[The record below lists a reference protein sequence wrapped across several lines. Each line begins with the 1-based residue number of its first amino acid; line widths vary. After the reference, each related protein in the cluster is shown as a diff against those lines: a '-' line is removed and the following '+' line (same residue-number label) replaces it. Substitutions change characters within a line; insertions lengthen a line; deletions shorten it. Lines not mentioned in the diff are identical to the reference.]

1 MAPAADRSAAP
12 DTAHVAGTAPARG
25 VERALARKREK
36 YQAEFDRL
44 LDAART
50 VMRVRDTVDPTVHE
64 ILAEADLS
72 TAAFYRH
79 FPTKDDL
86 LLVLL
91 VQAGATTR
99 SFLAHRLA
107 DLDDPRD
114 RVRAWVE
121 GMFDLLRTED
131 LLAANRPFL
140 LGHPRLLDR
149 FPAEIAD
156 MTGRLVAPLAGAV
169 RDGRLA
175 AGLDPGDPERDARL
189 AYHQV
194 HGILLDRAAER
205 RTSDPGEVA
214 AVVAYTLR
222 ATLGPG
228 A

>member
-1 MAPAADRSAAP
+1 MATAAD
-12 DTAHVAGTAPARG
+12 RG
-25 VERALARKREK
+25 VERALARKRQK
-36 YQAEFDRL
+36 YQAEVDRL

-50 VMRVRDTVDPTVHE
+50 VMRARDTVDPTVHE
-64 ILAEADLS
+64 ILAEAGLS

-86 LLVLL
+86 LLLLL

-99 SFLAHRLA
+99 SFLGHRLA
-107 DLDDPRD
+107 DLDDPRA
-114 RVRAWVE
+114 RVQAWIE
-121 GMFDLLRTED
+121 GMFDLLRTDD

-140 LGHPRLLDR
+140 LAHPRLLDR

-156 MTGRLVAPLAGAV
+156 MTDQLVAPLADAV
-169 RDGRLA
+169 GDGRRA
-175 AGLDPGDPERDARL
+175 AGVDPGDPRCDARL

-194 HGILLDRAAER
+194 HGILLDRAAQR
-205 RTSDPGEVA
+205 RTSDPDEVA